1 MKLYNLAATN
11 MVGSINTAIGGT
23 GYIQFYTNTTALT
36 QTTGMI
42 TGRGLTLSQTAIGMF
57 TTSLDPTGTNFT
69 GVFNAIA
76 SATVANSGTVAYFGI
91 WTNAG
96 TADTD
101 IILTGTVALA
111 AADITFNTT
120 NWDLGDNIQI
130 TSLTFVQ
137 PK

>member
-23 GYIQFYTNTTALT
+23 GYIQFYTNTTAMT

-42 TGRGLTLSQTAIGMF
+42 TGSGLAMHTTAIGTF
-57 TTSLDPTGTNFT
+57 TTSADPTGTAFT
-69 GVFNAIA
+69 GVFNTIA

-96 TADTD
+96 TATTD
-101 IILTGTVALA
+101 IILTGTVLTQT
-111 AADITFNTT
+111 ADITFNTT
-120 NWDLGDNIQI
+120 SWDVGDNIQI